1 MELAP
6 GRALP
11 HEHWSSQ
18 LVHTLP
24 NDYVL
29 TTLGGSSSCYM
40 HGYGEYIRN
49 RSAGN
54 VTWWNPSQGSSGSDW
69 AALFLDSLVPQNTSV
84 VLWEFAINDW
94 WIRPAG
100 ISEANF
106 HQQVLKLFLRRLVH
120 RIPKVTI
127 GIVVLWQPYAL
138 KCWPECPRDEMKWNL
153 SLPVLQHYSESIAS
167 FAVDANALGKRWF
180 TNRTHLLADR
190 HHPTDAGHAMIAE
203 AVLLHLR
210 SRAAAT
216 PSSRDGSLPSLPQAC
231 CLAEIDEHVDEAS
244 GGAFGGHR
252 LLGAR
257 SLVYTTPT
265 LRDFDTR
272 WVPAITTRSE
282 GTVESFGSNSSERS
296 DRKFVARIA
305 PCAKGKN
312 PARYGLVHEVP
323 FEFRYVGINAV
334 QWASGRPRRACS
346 LRVFVDGQESSRL
359 DVPAVLLRPSG
370 MSPQCW
376 NARPQ
381 PPLSST
387 ENHQRHRRAA
397 LNAPTTVSF
406 CYAGGSDRPVLT
418 GGAVYV

>member
-1 MELAP
+1 M
-6 GRALP
+6 
-11 HEHWSSQ
+11 
-18 LVHTLP
+18 
-24 NDYVL
+24 
-29 TTLGGSSSCYM
+29 
-40 HGYGEYIRN
+40 
-49 RSAGN
+49 
-54 VTWWNPSQGSSGSDW
+54 
-69 AALFLDSLVPQNTSV
+69 PQNTSV

-94 WIRPAG
+94 WILPAG

-106 HQQVLKLFLRRLVH
+106 HQQVLELFLRRLVH
-120 RIPKVTI
+120 CITTVTI

-210 SRAAAT
+210 SRAVAT
-216 PSSRDGSLPSLPQAC
+216 PSSRDGPLPSLPQAC
-231 CLAEIDEHVDEAS
+231 CLAEIDEAS

-282 GTVESFGSNSSERS
+282 GTG
-296 DRKFVARIA
+296 RIV
-305 PCAKGKN
+305 
-312 PARYGLVHEVP
+312 R
-323 FEFRYVGINAV
+323 F
-334 QWASGRPRRACS
+334 Q
-346 LRVFVDGQESSRL
+346 
-359 DVPAVLLRPSG
+359 
-370 MSPQCW
+370 
-376 NARPQ
+376 
-381 PPLSST
+381 
-387 ENHQRHRRAA
+387 
-397 LNAPTTVSF
+397 
-406 CYAGGSDRPVLT
+406 
-418 GGAVYV
+418 